1 MKNFT
6 FKREWMEE
14 MAALPNDFRARIVLA
29 ANDYAYFD
37 NLPDDPIVAY
47 AMRHIIAYID
57 RRKAAKKR
65 TEKRDIC
72 QSRHEASVQQTIA
85 KDKSI
90 KEKAITEPQAIIDS
104 TTDVLAVAIENTE
117 NTESTASIANTEKPE
132 NAKSTENFVLPMP
145 VYKSH
150 APQHHTHAEKQTKSH
165 TDRGKAKNK
174 TLTFR
179 DLKHMKRST

>member
-6 FKREWMEE
+6 FRREWMEE

-65 TEKRDIC
+65 TEKRDIR
-72 QSRHEASVQQTIA
+72 QDKHEASAQQTIA

-90 KEKAITEPQAIIDS
+90 KEEAITEPQAIIDS
-104 TTDVLAVAIENTE
+104 STDVLAIAIENTE
-117 NTESTASIANTEKPE
+117 STKPKNTENIVPTIPAD
-132 NAKSTENFVLPMP
+132 
-145 VYKSH
+145 KSH
-150 APQHHTHAEKQTKSH
+150 APQHHSHAEKQAKSH
-165 TDRGKAKNK
+165 ADRGKAKNK

-179 DLKHMKRST
+179 DLKRMKRST